1 MVNNVESSD
10 YILQE
15 DLENIA
21 KNFDYKNFQNSNVLV
36 TGATGLIGNQ
46 IVLELLYLNRVY
58 NLSINVYAV
67 GRSLERLEQK
77 FSRVLDRKELHLI
90 EGDVRCGINCEDNID
105 YIIHGA
111 SFTQSKSFVDNPVDT
126 ILTAV
131 DGSKN
136 MLEFAKDKNVKG
148 FVYLSSME
156 VFGFNDSDKKL
167 KEEDYGYIDILN
179 LRSSY
184 SESKR
189 MVETLCLSYAKQYN
203 IPVKIA
209 RLAQTVGPGF
219 KYDDNRMVVQFA
231 KSIIENNDIVLLT
244 QGTSKFC
251 PIYTSDEIAG
261 IFTILFKGIAGE
273 AYTVA
278 NSSAYSS
285 VRDLAEMIAN
295 ELAQG
300 KIKVLFKQSDTN
312 RYPKS
317 SKLNLDTTKLEN
329 LGWSAKVSLMQMY
342 DRLSKSL
349 ENCKK

>member
-1 MVNNVESSD
+1 MDNYESLD
-10 YILQE
+10 KILQE
-15 DLENIA
+15 DLENIS
-21 KNFDYKNFQNSNVLV
+21 KNFEYSKLKNSNILI

-46 IVLELLYLNRVY
+46 IVLELLYLNRVH

-67 GRSLERLEQK
+67 GRNLERLKQK
-77 FSRVLDRKELHLI
+77 FSKVLNRKELHLI
-90 EGDVRCGINCEDNID
+90 QGDVIDGITCEDNID

-111 SFTQSKSFVDNPVDT
+111 SFTQSKSFVEKPVDT

-136 MLEFAKDKNVKG
+136 MLKFAKDKNVKG

-156 VFGFNDSDKKL
+156 VFGFSDSDKKL

-189 MVETLCLSYAKQYN
+189 MVECLCKSFAKQYDMP
-203 IPVKIA
+203 IKIA

-219 KYDDNRMVVQFA
+219 KYEDNRMVVQFA
-231 KSIIENNDIVLLT
+231 KAIIEKNDIELLT
-244 QGTSKFC
+244 DGSSKFC

-261 IFTILFKGIAGE
+261 IFTVLLYGISGE
-273 AYTVA
+273 AYTIA

-285 VRDLAEMIAN
+285 VKDLAEMIAKNLANN
-295 ELAQG
+295 E
-300 KIKVLFKQSDTN
+300 IKVVFRKCDTSKF
-312 RYPKS
+312 PKS
-317 SKLNLDTTKLEN
+317 SKLNLDTSKLEN
-329 LGWSAKVSLMQMY
+329 LGWSAKVSLEQMY
-342 DRLSKSL
+342 ARLSESL
-349 ENCKK
+349 KFSRK